1 MNMNVLIMRKYI
13 YFSALKISNEKI
25 YSTFCFN
32 AVDF

>member
-1 MNMNVLIMRKYI
+1 MNAHRMRKYI

-32 AVDF
+32 VVDI